1 MHDSVRTPCGSIP
14 RSRQRLPGR
23 RLVSSIACFLAIV
36 VGSLAES
43 ACAGS
48 ESSIRSATPA
58 LQSETSVAIDLKAKW
73 AADGSFRTLECN
85 AQPESALIRSVG
97 EPLPIAT
104 WNFVIAHGLGGTV
117 PGDRFCQL
125 ALEIKRTNPDANV
138 LLIDW
143 LSTAT
148 QTSYGFPRVWHI
160 AGCLDA
166 IAADAATS
174 LSSLKFD
181 PDQTTLIGES
191 FGVYV
196 QGQIAKALGG
206 VRHIL
211 AFNPAS
217 EAGGYEPADLCK
229 YSQRAWSFHTFCVY
243 DTTLQIAHADFLLET
258 PEEASLLA
266 QHTHG
271 IPWLTRLL
279 RDDNLSWLML
289 NKSVAP
295 ARAAAFG
302 GIARENGEIDPTAI
316 PRIRPRDHDESTVPE
331 DSSSESLVASFQ
343 MEGISK

>member
-1 MHDSVRTPCGSIP
+1 MHDSVRTPCVSIP
-14 RSRQRLPGR
+14 WSRQRLPGH
-23 RLVSSIACFLAIV
+23 RLVLSIAYFLAIF
-36 VGSLAES
+36 VGNLAES

-48 ESSIRSATPA
+48 ESNIGSATPA
-58 LQSETSVAIDLKAKW
+58 IQSETSVAIELEAKW
-73 AADGSFRTLECN
+73 AADDSFRTLKCN
-85 AQPESALIRSVG
+85 PQPESALIRSVG
-97 EPLPIAT
+97 EPLSDAT
-104 WNFVIAHGLGGTV
+104 WNFVIAHGLGGTI

-143 LSTAT
+143 SSTAT

-166 IAADAATS
+166 IAADAATG

-181 PDQTTLIGES
+181 PDHTTLIGES

-196 QGQIAKALGG
+196 QGQIARALGG

-217 EAGGYEPADLCK
+217 EAGGYEPVDLCK
-229 YSQRAWSFHTFCVY
+229 YSQRAWSFHTFCGY
-243 DTTLQIAHADFLLET
+243 DTTRQIAHADFLLET
-258 PEEASLLA
+258 PEKASLVA

-279 RDDNLSWLML
+279 RADDLSWLML
-289 NKSVAP
+289 NKSVSP
-295 ARAAAFG
+295 ACPDAFG
-302 GIARENGEIDPTAI
+302 GIALQDGEIDPSAI
-316 PRIRPRDHDESTVPE
+316 PRICPCVHPESTEPE
-331 DSSSESLVASFQ
+331 ESSPESLIASVRVG
-343 MEGISK
+343 GISK

>member
-1 MHDSVRTPCGSIP
+1 MHYSEQPPCGSIL

-23 RLVSSIACFLAIV
+23 RLVLSIAYFLAIV

-43 ACAGS
+43 PCAGS
-48 ESSIRSATPA
+48 ENSIGSATSA
-58 LQSETSVAIDLKAKW
+58 IQSETSVAIELEAKW
-73 AADGSFRTLECN
+73 AADDSFRTLKCN
-85 AQPESALIRSVG
+85 PQPESALIRSVG
-97 EPLPIAT
+97 EPLSDAT
-104 WNFVIAHGLGGTV
+104 WNFVIAHGLGGTT

-143 LSTAT
+143 SSTAA

-166 IAADAATS
+166 IAVDAAS
-174 LSSLKFD
+174 GLSSLKFD
-181 PDQTTLIGES
+181 PDHTTLIGES

-217 EAGGYEPADLCK
+217 EVGGYEPVDLCK
-229 YSQRAWSFHTFCVY
+229 YSQRSWSFHTFCVY

-258 PEEASLLA
+258 PEEASPLA

-271 IPWLTRLL
+271 IQWLTRLL
-279 RDDNLSWLML
+279 RADNLSWLML

-295 ARAAAFG
+295 ASAQAFC
-302 GIARENGEIDPTAI
+302 GIALQDGEIDPSAV
-316 PRIRPRDHDESTVPE
+316 PRIRPSVHPESTVSE
-331 DSSSESLVASFQ
+331 DSSPESLIASFR
-343 MEGISK
+343 MEAISK